1 MAFDCAASI
10 AAAIISDCTTQ
21 KTGGAE
27 ELGWVGRR
35 DDLIVTYDAT
45 NPALV
50 TGLTTKAGT
59 HLWTIKGVKRNLN
72 FGSDIVVSA
81 DRADRWTHHV
91 SFPQFEMDAASIANL
106 DAAKDLVFIFEA
118 KDKST
123 TGNGEFILLGLKGG
137 LHKSADSFRIND
149 ANGARTLEFTNLEG
163 ETEVASRYIAH
174 IGTPTPSYALTL
186 EAIVALEAVPV

>member
-1 MAFDCAASI
+1 MAYDCDASI
-10 AAAIISDCTTQ
+10 AAKIISDCTTQ

-35 DDLIVTYDAT
+35 EDLIVTYDST
-45 NPALV
+45 NPVLV
-50 TGLTTKAGT
+50 TGLTTKAAT
-59 HLWTIKGVKRNLN
+59 KFYTIKGVKKNLN
-72 FGSDIVVSA
+72 FGSDIVTA
-81 DRADRWTHHV
+81 IDRADRYTHFV

-118 KDKST
+118 KDKSE

-149 ANGARTLEFTNLEG
+149 ANGARLLEFTNMEG
-163 ETEVASRYIAH
+163 ETETASRYIAH
-174 IGTPTPSYALTL
+174 IGTPSPTYALTRA
-186 EAIVALEAVPV
+186 AIVALESVPV